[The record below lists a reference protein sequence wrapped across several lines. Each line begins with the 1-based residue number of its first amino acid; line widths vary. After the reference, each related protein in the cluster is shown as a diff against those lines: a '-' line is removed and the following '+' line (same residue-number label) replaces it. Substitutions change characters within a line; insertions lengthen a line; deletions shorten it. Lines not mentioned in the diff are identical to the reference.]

1 MCGQIAWL
9 SIHEYALLVP
19 CIFTGGVAA
28 LYLTLPFIKDA
39 AEQIKHALPHELHFM
54 DNYEGDPR
62 KYQEY
67 HKEQLLKQV
76 DHYAK
81 ITGKNVDDE
90 IRRFLNDMVGDDEI
104 EMGVLNSVSISST
117 GKRDS
122 GSSRLLSSR
131 RGQSAYG
138 ATDEDD
144 DLPKQIN
151 I

>member
-1 MCGQIAWL
+1 
-9 SIHEYALLVP
+9 
-19 CIFTGGVAA
+19 
-28 LYLTLPFIKDA
+28 
-39 AEQIKHALPHELHFM
+39 M

-62 KYQEY
+62 KYKEY

-131 RGQSAYG
+131 RGKSAYG